1 VTDAAGRSVGSAF
14 GAIRIDRLTL
24 LWSLKLDAMQ
34 REPGMS
40 SPAKI
45 TSVTGRWGRIST
57 NSIDRG

>member
-1 VTDAAGRSVGSAF
+1 
-14 GAIRIDRLTL
+14 
-24 LWSLKLDAMQ
+24 MQ

-57 NSIDRG
+57 KFHR